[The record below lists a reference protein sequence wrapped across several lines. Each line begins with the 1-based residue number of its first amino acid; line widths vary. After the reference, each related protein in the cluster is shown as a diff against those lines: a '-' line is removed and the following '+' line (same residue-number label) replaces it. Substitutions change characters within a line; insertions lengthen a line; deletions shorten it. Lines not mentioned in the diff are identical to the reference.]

1 MAKRHVIS
9 NTFTYKVNGDYIKF
23 LDRSNENLLRYLSE
37 VRYFEPLTPE
47 EEKEVIKDLGKGGE
61 TTAKAREKLIIHNQR
76 FVVSQAKRM
85 CPNEMDICDFI
96 SEGNRGLIEAV
107 DTFDPKVGASF
118 LRHASAYI
126 FKYQSAFLKNNYLIK
141 TKNRERVSTTLTT
154 KFTNEFI
161 LENQREPSVD
171 ELFQKYV
178 EAGVKLSDKRDLIK
192 IDIESI
198 ITSDDSD
205 DDKVAKQYGEI
216 DDFDTRLNNRLIAE
230 RLKQFMT
237 DNLTPNE
244 KYVLESKY
252 GFYNGIE
259 KSPETIAIEIGMTK
273 EEVEA
278 NIKSGLKKIKEKKY
292 LFE

>member
-37 VRYFEPLTPE
+37 VKDFEPLTPE
-47 EEKEVIKDLGKGGE
+47 EEKETIKELGMGGE
-61 TTAKAREKLIIHNQR
+61 ATARAREKLITHNQR

-85 CPNEMDICDFI
+85 CPSDMDICDFI

-126 FKYQSAFLKNNYLIK
+126 FKYQSAFLKNNVLIK

-161 LENQREPSVD
+161 LENQREPSVE

-178 EAGVKLSDKRDLIK
+178 EAGVKLTDKRDLIK
-192 IDIESI
+192 IDVDSI
-198 ITSDDSD
+198 VINDDNE
-205 DDKVAKQYGEI
+205 DDKVTKQYGEV

-230 RLKQFMT
+230 RLRQFMK
-237 DNLTPNE
+237 DNLTPIE

-259 KSPETIAIEIGMTK
+259 KSIETIAVEIGLTK
-273 EEVEA
+273 EEVEE
-278 NIKSGLKKIKEKKY
+278 NIKSGLKKIKNKKH